1 MATPPGWYSDA
12 THRRPGLAWVSR
24 DAFNEL
30 IAGAVAAQ
38 NALGALLLATLDVA
52 HDLVELDL
60 VDLESRMN
68 VVVSNWKGCLSRTL
82 SGLERAFVQ
91 DDLERMFQT

>member
-1 MATPPGWYSDA
+1 
-12 THRRPGLAWVSR
+12 
-24 DAFNEL
+24 
-30 IAGAVAAQ
+30 
-38 NALGALLLATLDVA
+38 
-52 HDLVELDL
+52 
-60 VDLESRMN
+60 MN